1 MRPLLFAALVAL
13 AACAPDPADLAPG
26 DGTPDDDLAQAAED
40 AAREAA
46 TVDIDVDGLAISSR
60 LAGRP
65 VRAITTRDGAV
76 ELGLT
81 DSVLYS
87 RLSKDTQAK
96 IAADME
102 AEAEDREGLG
112 GRIARAVTRAVAE
125 GVGTAVQVP
134 LADVRDVRVEGDRLV
149 IEMADGEPSPFER
162 SQADGEPML
171 EQFSPADAASLAEA
185 FGRVQAGR

>member
-162 SQADGEPML
+162 SQSDGEPML